1 VTDSVRWDLDG
12 AVATITLNRPQARNA
27 LTAELKTELLRAV
40 RQAGSS
46 PEVRAVLITGAGQ
59 AFCAGQDLRE
69 HAELLEAAGS
79 RDGPAPA
86 AGDTPGGVSSAGARP
101 AGPPAAGAPP
111 AGPPPA
117 GPPPAGAPPAGAP
130 AAQAP
135 LGGASA
141 VGPAPAG
148 RPPSAGNPLATGRP
162 SGSPAALDTVREHYN
177 PLVMAIRSMPKPV
190 IAAVNGVAAGAGAG
204 LAFACDI
211 RIAAR
216 GASFLMAFA
225 RVGLAADTGVSW
237 TLPRL
242 AGAGR
247 AAELLM
253 LAEPIRAP
261 LALELGLVSQVVEDE
276 DLPVAAGALAA
287 RLAAGPTAAYAG
299 IKEQLN
305 YAAGHGLAEALE
317 KEAEVQGALGRTADH
332 QAATLAFTRKQEP
345 HFLGR

>member
-1 VTDSVRWDLDG
+1 MTDSVRWDLDG

-27 LTAELKTELLRAV
+27 LTAELKTELLGAL
-40 RQAGSS
+40 RQAASS

-69 HAELLEAAGS
+69 HAELLEAAAPEDEAQSARPGLRRPARRPRHS
-79 RDGPAPA
+79 RPGASRGRSAPA
-86 AGDTPGGVSSAGARP
+86 A
-101 AGPPAAGAPP
+101 
-111 AGPPPA
+111 
-117 GPPPAGAPPAGAP
+117 PAGAPP
-130 AAQAP
+130 
-135 LGGASA
+135 
-141 VGPAPAG
+141 
-148 RPPSAGNPLATGRP
+148 
-162 SGSPAALDTVREHYN
+162 ALDTVREHYN
-177 PLVMAIRSMPKPV
+177 PLVLAIMSMPKPV

-204 LAFACDI
+204 LAFACDF
-211 RIAAR
+211 RIAAQ

-261 LALELGLVSQVVEDE
+261 RALELGLVSQVVEDA
-276 DLPVAAGALAA
+276 DLPATAGALAA

-299 IKEQLN
+299 IKEQLG

-317 KEAEVQGALGRTADH
+317 KEAEVQAALGRTADH
-332 QAATLAFTRKQEP
+332 RAATLAFTRKQEP
-345 HFLGR
+345 RFLGR

>member
-12 AVATITLNRPQARNA
+12 AVARITLNRPQARNA
-27 LTAELKTELLRAV
+27 LTAELKTELLGAL
-40 RQAGSS
+40 RQAASS
-46 PEVRAVLITGAGQ
+46 PEVRAVMITGAGQ

-69 HAELLEAAGS
+69 HAELLEAAQS
-79 RDGPAPA
+79 REGAAPA
-86 AGDTPGGVSSAGARP
+86 
-101 AGPPAAGAPP
+101 
-111 AGPPPA
+111 
-117 GPPPAGAPPAGAP
+117 AGAPPAGAP
-130 AAQAP
+130 AARAP
-135 LGGASA
+135 AGAATA
-141 VGPAPAG
+141 VGPPPAETTPFG
-148 RPPSAGNPLATGRP
+148 V
-162 SGSPAALDTVREHYN
+162 PAALDTVREHYN
-177 PLVMAIRSMPKPV
+177 PLVLAIRSMPKPV

-242 AGAGR
+242 AGEGR

-253 LAEPIRAP
+253 LAEPIRAAR
-261 LALELGLVSQVVEDE
+261 ALEFGLVNQVVEDE
-276 DLPVAAGALAA
+276 DLPTAAGVLAA
-287 RLAAGPTAAYAG
+287 RMAAGPTAAYAG

-305 YAAGHGLAEALE
+305 YAAAHGLAEALD
-317 KEAEVQGALGRTADH
+317 KEAEVQSALGRTADH
-332 QAATLAFTRKQEP
+332 RAATLAFTRKQEP